1 MKTIL
6 FVVVVLL
13 AVVLAAGVMSDGLSA
28 YAGVKQTQ
36 ADAQRFEAQAELAE
50 AEAARELALAQAAQ
64 AQALKSLSEAQAAQ
78 SLGIVWLASLV
89 AVWGLLLALG
99 GVVVAVVALRR
110 AYGRSGV
117 VMLSP
122 AYREQLP
129 AQPGAYMLPVGMRA
143 QLSRPVRVASYE
155 EVYRG

>member
-1 MKTIL
+1 MKT
-6 FVVVVLL
+6 VLTFAL
-13 AVVLAAGVMSDGLSA
+13 VAFLGWMALGLIGKEVSVM
-28 YAGVKQTQ
+28 QTQ
-36 ADAQRFEAQAELAE
+36 AEAELAE
-50 AEAARELALAQAAQ
+50 AQAVRELALAQAAQ

-110 AYGRSGV
+110 AYDRSGV

-122 AYREQLP
+122 GYREQLS
-129 AQPGAYMLPVGMRA
+129 AQPGAYMLPVGMRS
-143 QLSRPVRVASYE
+143 QLSRPVRVVSYE

>member
-1 MKTIL
+1 MKTIML
-6 FVVVVLL
+6 VVVLLL
-13 AVVLAAGVMSDGLSA
+13 AVVLAAGVMGDGLSA
-28 YAGVKQTQ
+28 YAGIQQTQ
-36 ADAQRFEAQAELAE
+36 ADAQRFEAQAALAE
-50 AEAARELALAQAAQ
+50 AEAARELALAQVAQ
-64 AQALKSLSEAQAAQ
+64 AQALKSLSDAQAAQ

-110 AYGRSGV
+110 AYDRSGV

-122 AYREQLP
+122 GYREQLS
-129 AQPGAYMLPVGMRA
+129 AQPGAYMLPVGMRS
-143 QLSRPVRVASYE
+143 QLSRPVRVVSYE